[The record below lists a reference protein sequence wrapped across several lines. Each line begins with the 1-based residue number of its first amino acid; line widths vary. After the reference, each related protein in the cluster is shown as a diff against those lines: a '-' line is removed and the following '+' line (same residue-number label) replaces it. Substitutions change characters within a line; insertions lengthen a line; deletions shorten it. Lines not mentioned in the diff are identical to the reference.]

1 MILASAR
8 PDSGDTS
15 LQVQLVSAG
24 LDAVLDRKFLLVR
37 TTRPASSGRG
47 DVEGAIEEGLCPIT
61 GALQSADGQPEPT
74 RLTGRLAE
82 ITGASAVYLAAPSLV
97 STPAVRRA
105 IVRDASIVEVS
116 QLSRA

>member
-1 MILASAR
+1 M
-8 PDSGDTS
+8 
-15 LQVQLVSAG
+15 QLVSAG
-24 LDAVLDRKFLLVR
+24 LDAALDRKFLLVR
-37 TTRPASSGRG
+37 TNPSRIIRAGC
-47 DVEGAIEEGLCPIT
+47 VEGAIEEGLCPIT

-82 ITGASAVYLAAPSLV
+82 ITGASAVYLAAPGLV